1 MPADDPQGA
10 RDDHNSGSQTE
21 GRRSEG
27 RTPVR
32 QRSFSE
38 LIDEFVGLVI
48 TYVKQETLD
57 PIRSLRR
64 FIGFGFAAAMFIAL
78 GWAVLALTVT
88 RLLQA
93 ETTPHLTGNLSWV
106 PYLGGVLTAAAGV
119 YWAISRIAKE
129 QK

>member
-10 RDDHNSGSQTE
+10 GDDRNGSSRT
-21 GRRSEG
+21 EG
-27 RTPVR
+27 RTPAR
-32 QRSFSE
+32 PRSFSE
-38 LIDEFVGLVI
+38 LIDEFAGLVI

-57 PIRSLRR
+57 PIKSLRR
-64 FIGFGFAAAMFIAL
+64 FVGFGFAAAMFISL

-93 ETTPHLTGNLSWV
+93 ETSPHLSGNLSWV
-106 PYLGGVLTAAAGV
+106 PYVGGVLTAAAGV
-119 YWAISRIAKE
+119 YWAVSRIAKE